1 MLKRPNTSNLLDGYH
16 RKRPYYGLLVVL
28 TIGAG
33 LLSRTPYVPAL
44 LYPYIGDV
52 LYALMMYFLV
62 GFCAIRAT
70 PLNPVY
76 ALELRH
82 EGRKCNKTRCFL
94 SLSIA
99 SGYGH
104 TQKHSETFGFAVVL
118 SRSRFSNV

>member
-1 MLKRPNTSNLLDGYH
+1 MPKRPNTFNLLDGYH

-70 PLNPVY
+70 PLKVAVISLAICFGIEFGQLKWFKLFVWN
-76 ALELRH
+76 
-82 EGRKCNKTRCFL
+82 RK
-94 SLSIA
+94 
-99 SGYGH
+99 
-104 TQKHSETFGFAVVL
+104 
-118 SRSRFSNV
+118 